1 MRGPRIKLSHLIVS
15 MLWMIMSGNVQSVA
29 ALGLGMRAGNLLTVN
44 GLMNK
49 FSTSA
54 PAVKVLETP
63 VANSQVLM
71 KPNSPPNMLPAVI
84 ANYGNSSIQAWKPM
98 FSAVD
103 ESINDLCGTVTSEDI
118 EWEKKQCGFMCKK
131 SPAELRKSATLAK
144 SKVCQETQVQLAE
157 NFKEM
162 AVLERVIEK
171 GAREA
176 GQEAEKRYKQQQAL
190 ENINRSR
197 ELERVKSEQFL
208 ERGNIATEKA
218 RKKGEFNKETK
229 ERDVALKVL
238 NQKVVEE
245 NTKLKNSELNAKLN
259 QYSKK
264 LKGYVKGT
272 VGGFVGG
279 MTGGAAAGITEPV
292 EEMLNTI
299 RTNKGALISVTAAI
313 LGFGALFM
321 PGFGFGM
328 VRRFV
333 STSVKVMTM
342 PSRYFF
348 NFIMTFATWTMRKM
362 MPNRLLQAVN
372 NASGGQIQNNV
383 APSAPKPSRWG
394 PPIEPKKSRW
404 GPPVAELTPGQV
416 ITFGN
421 VNRTFVGMNPNGT
434 PRFSR
439 WSN

>member
-44 GLMNK
+44 GLINK

-144 SKVCQETQVQLAE
+144 SKVCQETQAQLAE

-176 GQEAEKRYKQQQAL
+176 GQEAEKRYKQQQ
-190 ENINRSR
+190 
-197 ELERVKSEQFL
+197 K
-208 ERGNIATEKA
+208 
-218 RKKGEFNKETK
+218 
-229 ERDVALKVL
+229 
-238 NQKVVEE
+238 
-245 NTKLKNSELNAKLN
+245 
-259 QYSKK
+259 Y
-264 LKGYVKGT
+264 
-272 VGGFVGG
+272 
-279 MTGGAAAGITEPV
+279 
-292 EEMLNTI
+292 
-299 RTNKGALISVTAAI
+299 
-313 LGFGALFM
+313 
-321 PGFGFGM
+321 
-328 VRRFV
+328 
-333 STSVKVMTM
+333 
-342 PSRYFF
+342 
-348 NFIMTFATWTMRKM
+348 
-362 MPNRLLQAVN
+362 
-372 NASGGQIQNNV
+372 
-383 APSAPKPSRWG
+383 
-394 PPIEPKKSRW
+394 
-404 GPPVAELTPGQV
+404 
-416 ITFGN
+416 
-421 VNRTFVGMNPNGT
+421 
-434 PRFSR
+434 
-439 WSN
+439 